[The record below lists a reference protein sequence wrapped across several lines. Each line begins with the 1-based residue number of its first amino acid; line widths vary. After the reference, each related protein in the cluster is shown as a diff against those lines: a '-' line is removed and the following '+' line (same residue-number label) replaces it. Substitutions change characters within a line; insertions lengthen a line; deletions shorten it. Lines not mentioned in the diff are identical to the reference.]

1 MADTSKGRFFV
12 NAEGFSYFSVTGK
25 PAGGQ
30 GGDDSSTESGGL
42 NIQEIYT
49 GEQCRNDAVPRKP
62 VAAMTYGQRVRIARL
77 HAGYEEFIDKKIRV
91 GGWAKS
97 VRAQKEMVFI
107 ELNDGSCFSSLQVII
122 NKSAPGFEDCHK
134 SIVGS
139 SYMFEGL
146 LIKSPAKG
154 QAFELSLTDPSDHK
168 ATVTGK
174 CDGTY
179 PIQGRPNIDTL
190 R

>member
-1 MADTSKGRFFV
+1 
-12 NAEGFSYFSVTGK
+12 
-25 PAGGQ
+25 
-30 GGDDSSTESGGL
+30 
-42 NIQEIYT
+42 
-49 GEQCRNDAVPRKP
+49 
-62 VAAMTYGQRVRIARL
+62 MTYGARVRIARL
-77 HAGYEEFIDKKIRV
+77 HSSYEEFLDKRIRV

-107 ELNDGSCFSSLQVII
+107 ELNDGSCFKSLQVIVH
-122 NKSAPGFEDCHK
+122 KTAPGFEDCHK

-139 SYMFEGL
+139 SYMFEGT

-154 QAFELSLTDPSDHK
+154 QAFELALEKADHK

-179 PIQGRPNIDTL
+179 PIQGRPNLETL
-190 R
+190 RS

>member
-1 MADTSKGRFFV
+1 
-12 NAEGFSYFSVTGK
+12 
-25 PAGGQ
+25 
-30 GGDDSSTESGGL
+30 
-42 NIQEIYT
+42 
-49 GEQCRNDAVPRKP
+49 
-62 VAAMTYGQRVRIARL
+62 
-77 HAGYEEFIDKKIRV
+77 
-91 GGWAKS
+91 
-97 VRAQKEMVFI
+97 MVFI
-107 ELNDGSCFSSLQVII
+107 ELNDGSCFKNLQVVVD
-122 NKSAPGFEDCHK
+122 KSAPGFEEAAK
-134 SIVGS
+134 SIVGA
-139 SYMFEGL
+139 SYMFTGL